1 MCGYRLKFVLSLP
14 SRIRK
19 FVCKNMILFMLM
31 VCGFSIVFTGVVFDL
46 MHLWREISI
55 ASGISLII
63 GSCIAVYMM
72 ITTKNVAKTLYKRL
86 DKQDEILEDI
96 ATSQK
101 DIATSQKDIAT
112 SLKNMASSQEKLS
125 NNITDALKR
134 IEEKS

>member
-63 GSCIAVYMM
+63 ASCIAVYMM

-101 DIATSQKDIAT
+101 DIATS
-112 SLKNMASSQEKLS
+112 LKNMASSQEKLS